1 MDRFEYESEPFREE
15 LRSSPHLAGE
25 VHFLCSI
32 ARPGMHVFDVGAN
45 RGVTA
50 VALAKAIGSDGHV
63 YALEPVPEYYRQ
75 LKENLSLNRAD
86 NVSAYPLALGDR
98 SGRIRFYK
106 HGGGSGIV
114 QTEGAE
120 PLWVYA
126 TTAAHFIADRRIG
139 RIDLLSM
146 DCEGSELRVLEGARQ
161 VLQKDHPQIF
171 CEIHREYLDEL
182 GQSVDDV
189 AEFLRDLGYDLRP
202 LRVENLGADTDIDEC
217 SHIYA
222 KRPPSRNHVEHLK
235 KQIAD
240 LKDRM
245 PAHSVSPS
253 MMQELEDLEDE
264 LKGAQQTTKGL
275 GRGQGERDL
284 SAK

>member
-1 MDRFEYESEPFREE
+1 MERFEYESEQFREE

-25 VHFLCSI
+25 VQFLRSI
-32 ARPGMHVFDVGAN
+32 AKPGMQVIEVGAN

-50 VALAKAIGSDGHV
+50 VALAKAVGADGHV
-63 YALEPVPEYYRQ
+63 YAFEPVPEYYRQ
-75 LKENLSLNRAD
+75 LKESLSLNRAD
-86 NVSAYPLALGDR
+86 NVSAYRLALGNR

-106 HGGGSGIV
+106 HGGGNGIV

-120 PLWVYA
+120 ALWVYA

-139 RIDLLSM
+139 RIDLLGM

-161 VLQKDHPQIF
+161 VLQKDHPRIF

-182 GQSVDDV
+182 GQSVENV
-189 AEFLRDLGYDLRP
+189 VQFLRALGYDLRP
-202 LRVENLGADTDIDEC
+202 LQVENLGADTGIAEC

-222 KRPPSRNHVEHLK
+222 ERSPSRNHVEHLK

-253 MMQELEDLEDE
+253 MMQELEGLEDQ
-264 LKGAQQTTKGL
+264 LKAAQQN
-275 GRGQGERDL
+275 
-284 SAK
+284 